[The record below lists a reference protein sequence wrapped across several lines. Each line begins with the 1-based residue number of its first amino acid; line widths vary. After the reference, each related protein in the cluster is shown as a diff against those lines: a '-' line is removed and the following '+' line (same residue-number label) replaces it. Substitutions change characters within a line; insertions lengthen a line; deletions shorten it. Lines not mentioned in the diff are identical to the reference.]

1 MEQLKTPLTDEY
13 LKSLK
18 GIEAAEPKDF
28 FYSRL
33 TSRLAHE
40 QIQSDWVFPLKPAWM
55 ICTLAVFL
63 LINTFILTQ
72 KSKPQKIDESNIEGF
87 ANAYDQSISSY

>member
-1 MEQLKTPLTDEY
+1 MEEYKTPITDEY
-13 LKSLK
+13 LKSLA

-33 TSRLAHE
+33 TARLANE
-40 QIQSDWVFPLKPAWM
+40 QSQKDWVFPLKPIWM

-63 LINTFILTQ
+63 LINTVILTQ
-72 KSKPQKIDESNIEGF
+72 KSKSLKTDEASIEGF
-87 ANAYDQSISSY
+87 ANAYDQNISSY